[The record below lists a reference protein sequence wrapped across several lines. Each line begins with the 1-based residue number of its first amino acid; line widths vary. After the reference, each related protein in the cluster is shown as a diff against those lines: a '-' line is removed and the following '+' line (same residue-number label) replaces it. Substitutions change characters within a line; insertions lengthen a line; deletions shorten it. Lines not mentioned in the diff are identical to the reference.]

1 AGQINARPARS
12 KSPDFAFL
20 PSIAEDSW
28 RRLANISVKPSGMC
42 CTTSRQ
48 PGKSLGSCEKRYCK
62 AFGPPVETP
71 MATTREGQWEFDE
84 RRGSFCFVAGS
95 VMIIFGAPEAA
106 ATLILIAS

>member
-42 CTTSRQ
+42 CTTKRQ
-48 PGKSLGSCEKRYCK
+48 PGKSSGSCEKRYCK

-71 MATTREGQWEFDE
+71 IATTRDGQLGMAVGLRSLRFVEGT
-84 RRGSFCFVAGS
+84 VI
-95 VMIIFGAPEAA
+95 IIFG
-106 ATLILIAS
+106 